1 MSAVCRSPPGAPP
14 AISDRHN
21 TGQDRSFTVQ
31 KRDNLEEIKC
41 IFCGIESSLVVIEEN
56 GYQGKKC
63 PQCGLIY
70 VSPRPSF
77 DEVVRLYG
85 DGQAHISSESHISDA
100 FQKRLYARHNLRLIR
115 PVVKR
120 GALLEIGAGAGYFL
134 DEARK
139 TGFHPFGLE
148 LNPVQAG
155 FIRTELKIPC
165 EESPLNPSVF
175 EGKKFDVVYHCDV
188 IGHFFDP
195 IADFRNMN
203 AIMKDGAF
211 LVFETG
217 NLGDVDKLYFKYFQR
232 FQYPDHL
239 FSFSTDSLSKLLDR
253 TGFEVLKIYR
263 YAILPQLI
271 LIKLSAG
278 MRQRFFKPVRPQ
290 GSPGKT
296 AGVQPSHKG
305 SSVKRIIGPVWD
317 YLNYILRYKIGA
329 ILPKKGRPQ
338 SLIVIAQKK
347 KTPG

>member
-1 MSAVCRSPPGAPP
+1 
-14 AISDRHN
+14 
-21 TGQDRSFTVQ
+21 
-31 KRDNLEEIKC
+31 LEEIKC
-41 IFCGIESSLVVIEEN
+41 IFCGIESSLVVIKEN

-85 DGQAHISSESHISDA
+85 DDQAHISSESHISDA
-100 FQKRLYARHNLRLIR
+100 FQKRLYARHNLSLIR
-115 PVVKR
+115 PVVKS

-165 EESPLNPSVF
+165 EESPLDTSIF

-195 IADFRNMN
+195 IADFQNMN

-211 LVFETG
+211 LIFETG
-217 NLGDVDKLYFKYFQR
+217 NLGDVDQLYFKYFQR

-253 TGFEVLKIYR
+253 TGFEVLEIYR
-263 YAILPQLI
+263 YSIMPQLI
-271 LIKLSAG
+271 LIQISAR
-278 MRQRFFKPVRPQ
+278 MKHLFSRLFRQSSSSDH
-290 GSPGKT
+290 GSRSRQT
-296 AGVQPSHKG
+296 AGGIQPSHKG
-305 SSVKRIIGPVWD
+305 SSVKRIIGPAWD
-317 YLNYILRYKIGA
+317 YLNYVLRYKIGA

-338 SLIVIAQKK
+338 SLIVIAQKRK
-347 KTPG
+347 SSG